1 MSHTEKFGFQFRQ
14 FFVGQQHCA
23 MKVGTDGV
31 LLGAWATGGHH
42 ILDIGTGTGVVALM
56 MAQRF
61 PSADIDAIEVDHD
74 AAEQATDNVRQSPF
88 ASRVTVTHT
97 ALQNFHPS
105 APYDSIV
112 CNPPYFLNSLKAP
125 EASRSLARHAGDD
138 SLTFRDIF
146 VFAKANTTDTG
157 VVNVVVPTL
166 SQEALETEAYLL
178 GFRKKREL
186 LLRTTPRKPLS
197 RVLVTFSR
205 SSHSPAERSEQCLM
219 NADCSRS
226 AWYQQLTAD
235 FYVK

>member
-1 MSHTEKFGFQFRQ
+1 MDHIQKEGFQFRQ
-14 FFVGQQHCA
+14 FFVGQQRCA

-31 LLGAWATGGHH
+31 LLGAWAEGGQY

-61 PSADIDAIEVDHD
+61 PSANIDAIEVDYD
-74 AAEQATDNVRQSPF
+74 AAEQAADNVGRSPF
-88 ASRVTVTHT
+88 ASRIAVTHT
-97 ALQNFHPS
+97 AFQDFLPS

-112 CNPPYFLNSLKAP
+112 CNPPYFLNSMKAP
-125 EASRSLARHAGDD
+125 EASRSLARHAGEK

-146 VFAKANTTDTG
+146 VFAKANTSDSG

-166 SQEALETEAYLL
+166 SQEALETEAYLF
-178 GFRKKREL
+178 GFRKTREL

-205 SSHSPAERSEQCLM
+205 SSHSPSERTEQFLM
-219 NADCSRS
+219 NADGSRS

>member
-14 FFVGQQHCA
+14 FFVGQQYCA

-125 EASRSLARHAGDD
+125 EASRSLARHAGDG

-219 NADCSRS
+219 NADGSRS

>member
-88 ASRVTVTHT
+88 ASRVTVMHT
-97 ALQNFHPS
+97 ALQNYHPS

-146 VFAKANTTDTG
+146 VFAKVNTTDTG

-219 NADCSRS
+219 NADGSRS

>member
-1 MSHTEKFGFQFRQ
+1 MDHIQKERFQFRQ
-14 FFVGQQHCA
+14 FFVGQQRCA

-31 LLGAWATGGHH
+31 LLGAWAEGGQH

-61 PSADIDAIEVDHD
+61 PSANIDAIEVDYD
-74 AAEQATDNVRQSPF
+74 AAEQAADNVGRSPF
-88 ASRVTVTHT
+88 ASRIAVTHM
-97 ALQNFHPS
+97 AFQDFLPS

-112 CNPPYFLNSLKAP
+112 CNPPYFLNSMKAP
-125 EASRSLARHAGDD
+125 EASRSLARHAGEK

-146 VFAKANTTDTG
+146 VFAKANTSDSG

-178 GFRKKREL
+178 GFRKTREL

-197 RVLVTFSR
+197 RVLVTFSC
-205 SSHSPAERSEQCLM
+205 SSHSPTERSEQCLM
-219 NADCSRS
+219 NADGSRS

>member
-1 MSHTEKFGFQFRQ
+1 MSHTEKVGFQFRQ

-112 CNPPYFLNSLKAP
+112 CNPPYFLDSLKAP
-125 EASRSLARHAGDD
+125 ETSRSLARHAGDD

-219 NADCSRS
+219 NADGSRS

>member
-1 MSHTEKFGFQFRQ
+1 
-14 FFVGQQHCA
+14 

-219 NADCSRS
+219 NADGSRI

>member
-1 MSHTEKFGFQFRQ
+1 MDHIQKEGFQFRQ
-14 FFVGQQHCA
+14 FFVGQQRCA

-31 LLGAWATGGHH
+31 LLGAWAEGGQH

-61 PSADIDAIEVDHD
+61 PSANIDAIEVDHD
-74 AAEQATDNVRQSPF
+74 AAEQAADNVGQSPF
-88 ASRVTVTHT
+88 ASRIAVTYT
-97 ALQNFHPS
+97 AFQDFLPS

-112 CNPPYFLNSLKAP
+112 CNPPYFLNSMKAP
-125 EASRSLARHAGDD
+125 EASRSLARHAGEK

-146 VFAKANTTDTG
+146 VFAKANTSDYG

-166 SQEALETEAYLL
+166 SQEALETEAYLF
-178 GFRKKREL
+178 GFRKTREL

-205 SSHSPAERSEQCLM
+205 SSHSPSECTEQCLM
-219 NADCSRS
+219 NADGSRS

>member
-1 MSHTEKFGFQFRQ
+1 MDHIQKERFQFRQ
-14 FFVGQQHCA
+14 FFVGQQRCA

-31 LLGAWATGGHH
+31 LLGAWAEGGQH

-61 PSADIDAIEVDHD
+61 PSANIDAIEVDYD
-74 AAEQATDNVRQSPF
+74 AAEQAADNVGRSPF
-88 ASRVTVTHT
+88 ASRIAVTHM
-97 ALQNFHPS
+97 AFQDFLPS

-112 CNPPYFLNSLKAP
+112 CNPPYFLNSMKAP
-125 EASRSLARHAGDD
+125 EASRSLARHAGEK

-146 VFAKANTTDTG
+146 VFAKANTSDSG

-178 GFRKKREL
+178 GFRKTREL

-219 NADCSRS
+219 NADGSRS

>member
-1 MSHTEKFGFQFRQ
+1 MDHKQNKGFQFRQ
-14 FFVGQQHCA
+14 FFVGQQRCA

-31 LLGAWATGGHH
+31 LLGAWAEGGQH

-61 PSADIDAIEVDHD
+61 PSANIDAIEVDYD
-74 AAEQATDNVRQSPF
+74 AAEQAADNVGQSPF
-88 ASRVTVTHT
+88 ASRIAVTHT
-97 ALQNFHPS
+97 ALQDFLPS

-112 CNPPYFLNSLKAP
+112 CNPPYFLNSMKAP
-125 EASRSLARHAGDD
+125 EASRSLARHAGEK

-146 VFAKANTTDTG
+146 VFAKANTSDYG

-178 GFRKKREL
+178 GFRKTREL

-205 SSHSPAERSEQCLM
+205 SSHSPSERSEQCLM
-219 NADCSRS
+219 NADGSRS

>member
-1 MSHTEKFGFQFRQ
+1 MSHTEKIGFQFRQ

-166 SQEALETEAYLL
+166 SQDALETEAYLL

-219 NADCSRS
+219 NADGSRS

>member
-125 EASRSLARHAGDD
+125 ETSRSLARHAGDD

-146 VFAKANTTDTG
+146 VFA
-157 VVNVVVPTL
+157 
-166 SQEALETEAYLL
+166 
-178 GFRKKREL
+178 
-186 LLRTTPRKPLS
+186 
-197 RVLVTFSR
+197 
-205 SSHSPAERSEQCLM
+205 
-219 NADCSRS
+219 
-226 AWYQQLTAD
+226 
-235 FYVK
+235 

>member
-1 MSHTEKFGFQFRQ
+1 MSHKEKEGFQFRQ

-31 LLGAWATGGHH
+31 LLGAWAKGGTH

-61 PSADIDAIEVDHD
+61 SSANIDAIEIDRE
-74 AAEQATDNVRQSPF
+74 AAGQAADNVRCSPF
-88 ASRVTVTHT
+88 ADRVTVTHA
-97 ALQNFHPS
+97 ALQDFRPS
-105 APYDSIV
+105 KSYDSIV

-125 EASRSLARHAGDD
+125 EASRAMARHAGEK

-146 VFAKANTTDTG
+146 AFAKVYATDTAT
-157 VVNVVVPTL
+157 VNVVAPTL
-166 SQEALETEAYLL
+166 SLEALETEAYLL
-178 GFRKKREL
+178 GFRKAHEL
-186 LLRTTPRKPLS
+186 LLRTTPRKLPS
-197 RVLVTFSR
+197 RVLVSFSR
-205 SSHSPAERSEQCLM
+205 SFHSPSEHSEQCLM
-219 NADCSRS
+219 NADGSRS

>member
-14 FFVGQQHCA
+14 FFVGQQYCA

-219 NADCSRS
+219 NADGSRS

>member
-1 MSHTEKFGFQFRQ
+1 MDHKQKEGFQFRQ
-14 FFVGQQHCA
+14 FFVGQQRCA

-31 LLGAWATGGHH
+31 LLGAWAEGGQH

-61 PSADIDAIEVDHD
+61 PSANIDAIEVDYD
-74 AAEQATDNVRQSPF
+74 AAEQAADNVGRSPF
-88 ASRVTVTHT
+88 ASRIAVTHM
-97 ALQNFHPS
+97 AFQDFLPS

-112 CNPPYFLNSLKAP
+112 CNPPYFLNSMKAP
-125 EASRSLARHAGDD
+125 EASRSLARHADGK

-146 VFAKANTTDTG
+146 VFAKANTSDSG

-166 SQEALETEAYLL
+166 NQEALETEAYLL
-178 GFRKKREL
+178 GFRKTREL

-205 SSHSPAERSEQCLM
+205 SSHSPSERSEQCLM
-219 NADCSRS
+219 NADGSRS

>member
-178 GFRKKREL
+178 GFSARPRES
-186 LLRTTPRKPLS
+186 LS
-197 RVLVTFSR
+197 RVCWSPSAVPPTLRQSDP
-205 SSHSPAERSEQCLM
+205 SS
-219 NADCSRS
+219 
-226 AWYQQLTAD
+226 
-235 FYVK
+235 V

>member
-97 ALQNFHPS
+97 ALQNYHPP

-205 SSHSPAERSEQCLM
+205 SSHSPA
-219 NADCSRS
+219 
-226 AWYQQLTAD
+226 
-235 FYVK
+235 

>member
-1 MSHTEKFGFQFRQ
+1 MSHTEKVGFQFRQ

-97 ALQNFHPS
+97 ALQNYHPS

-219 NADCSRS
+219 NADGSRS

>member
-1 MSHTEKFGFQFRQ
+1 MSHTEKVGFQFRQ

-219 NADCSRS
+219 NADGSRS

>member
-1 MSHTEKFGFQFRQ
+1 MGHTQKEGFLFRQ
-14 FFVGQQHCA
+14 FFVGQQRCA

-31 LLGAWATGGHH
+31 LLGAWAEGGQH
-42 ILDIGTGTGVVALM
+42 ILDIGTGTGVIALM

-61 PSADIDAIEVDHD
+61 PSADIDAIEVDDD
-74 AAEQATDNVRQSPF
+74 AAEQAADNVEQSPF
-88 ASRVTVTHT
+88 ASRIAVTHT
-97 ALQNFHPS
+97 AFQDFLPS

-112 CNPPYFLNSLKAP
+112 CNPPYFLNSMKAP
-125 EASRSLARHAGDD
+125 EASRSLARHADGK

-146 VFAKANTTDTG
+146 VFAKANTSDSG

-166 SQEALETEAYLL
+166 NQEALETEAYLL
-178 GFRKKREL
+178 GFRKTREL

-197 RVLVTFSR
+197 RVLVAFSR
-205 SSHSPAERSEQCLM
+205 SSHSPSERTEQCLM
-219 NADCSRS
+219 NADGSRS

>member
-88 ASRVTVTHT
+88 ASRVTVMHT
-97 ALQNFHPS
+97 ALQNYHPS

-157 VVNVVVPTL
+157 VVNVVVPKL

-219 NADCSRS
+219 NADGSRS

>member
-1 MSHTEKFGFQFRQ
+1 MSHTEKIGFQFRQ

-219 NADCSRS
+219 NADGSRS

>member
-1 MSHTEKFGFQFRQ
+1 MSHTEKVGFQFRQ

-61 PSADIDAIEVDHD
+61 PFADIDAIEVDHD

-219 NADCSRS
+219 NADGSRS

>member
-1 MSHTEKFGFQFRQ
+1 MSHTEKVGFQFRQ

-88 ASRVTVTHT
+88 ASRVTVMHT
-97 ALQNFHPS
+97 ALQNYHPS

-219 NADCSRS
+219 NADGSRS
-226 AWYQQLTAD
+226 AWYQQLTAN

>member
-1 MSHTEKFGFQFRQ
+1 MSHTEKVGFQFRQ

-146 VFAKANTTDTG
+146 VFAKANTKGTG

-219 NADCSRS
+219 NADGSRS

>member
-1 MSHTEKFGFQFRQ
+1 MGHTQKEGFLFRQ
-14 FFVGQQHCA
+14 FFVGQQRCA

-31 LLGAWATGGHH
+31 LLGAWAEGGQH

-61 PSADIDAIEVDHD
+61 PSADIDAIEVDD
-74 AAEQATDNVRQSPF
+74 AAAEQAADNVGQSPF
-88 ASRVTVTHT
+88 ASRIAVTHT
-97 ALQNFHPS
+97 AFQDFLPS

-112 CNPPYFLNSLKAP
+112 CNPPYFLNSMKAP
-125 EASRSLARHAGDD
+125 EASRSLARHADGK

-146 VFAKANTTDTG
+146 VFAKANTSDSG

-166 SQEALETEAYLL
+166 NQEALETEAYLL
-178 GFRKKREL
+178 GFRKTREL

-205 SSHSPAERSEQCLM
+205 SSHSPSERTEQCLM
-219 NADCSRS
+219 NADGSRS

>member
-1 MSHTEKFGFQFRQ
+1 MDHIQKERFQFRQ
-14 FFVGQQHCA
+14 FFVGQQRCA

-31 LLGAWATGGHH
+31 LLGAWAEGGQH

-61 PSADIDAIEVDHD
+61 PSANIDAIEVDYD
-74 AAEQATDNVRQSPF
+74 AAEQAADNVGRSPF
-88 ASRVTVTHT
+88 ASRIAVMHM
-97 ALQNFHPS
+97 AFQDFLPS

-112 CNPPYFLNSLKAP
+112 CNPPYFLNSMKAP
-125 EASRSLARHAGDD
+125 EASRSLARHAGEK

-146 VFAKANTTDTG
+146 VFAKANTSDSG

-178 GFRKKREL
+178 GFRKTREL

-205 SSHSPAERSEQCLM
+205 SSHSPSERSEQCLM
-219 NADCSRS
+219 NADGSRS

>member
-125 EASRSLARHAGDD
+125 EASHSLARHAGDD

-205 SSHSPAERSEQCLM
+205 SSHSPAERSEQCLT
-219 NADCSRS
+219 NADGSRS

>member
-1 MSHTEKFGFQFRQ
+1 MDHIQKERFQFRQ
-14 FFVGQQHCA
+14 FFVGQQRCA

-31 LLGAWATGGHH
+31 LLGAWAEGGQH

-61 PSADIDAIEVDHD
+61 PSANIDAIEVDYD
-74 AAEQATDNVRQSPF
+74 AAEQAADNVERSPF
-88 ASRVTVTHT
+88 ASRIAVTHM
-97 ALQNFHPS
+97 AFQDFLPS

-112 CNPPYFLNSLKAP
+112 CNPPYFLNSMKAP
-125 EASRSLARHAGDD
+125 EASRSLARHAGEK

-146 VFAKANTTDTG
+146 VFAKANTSDSG

-178 GFRKKREL
+178 GFRKTREL

-205 SSHSPAERSEQCLM
+205 SSHSPSERSEQCLM
-219 NADCSRS
+219 NADGSRS

>member
-88 ASRVTVTHT
+88 ASRVTVMHT
-97 ALQNFHPS
+97 ALQNYHPS

-219 NADCSRS
+219 NADGSRS

>member
-14 FFVGQQHCA
+14 FFVGQQLCA

-31 LLGAWATGGHH
+31 LLGAWAEGGHH

-56 MAQRF
+56 MAQRYV
-61 PSADIDAIEVDHD
+61 SAHIDAIEVDCD
-74 AAEQATDNVRQSPF
+74 AAGQAADNVRLSPF
-88 ASRVTVTHT
+88 ASRISVTHT
-97 ALQNFHPS
+97 ALQDFSPIET
-105 APYDSIV
+105 YDSIV

-125 EASRSLARHAGDD
+125 EASRSMARHAGEN

-146 VFAKANTTDTG
+146 VFAKSNITEAG

-178 GFRKKREL
+178 GFRKTREL

-197 RVLVTFSR
+197 RALVTFSR
-205 SSHSPAERSEQCLM
+205 SSHCPAERSEQCLM
-219 NADCSRS
+219 NADGSRS
-226 AWYQQLTAD
+226 AWYQQLTTD

>member
-14 FFVGQQHCA
+14 FFVGQQYCA

-88 ASRVTVTHT
+88 ASRVTVTRT

-157 VVNVVVPTL
+157 VVNVVVPKL

-219 NADCSRS
+219 NADGSRS
-226 AWYQQLTAD
+226 VWYQQLTVD